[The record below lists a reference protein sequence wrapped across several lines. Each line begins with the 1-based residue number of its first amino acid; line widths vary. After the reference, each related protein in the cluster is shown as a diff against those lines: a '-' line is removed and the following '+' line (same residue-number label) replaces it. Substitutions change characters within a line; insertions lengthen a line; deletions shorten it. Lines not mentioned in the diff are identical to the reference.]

1 MAVNYTSEH
10 TGAKIDEG
18 VRKALN
24 PDSKVTEDSASLVTS
39 GAVHDAL
46 FNPTAT
52 EAAAILKALGVNVS
66 AEVLNYLSGL
76 SGSLTDLL
84 DKKVDNTDI
93 IDVPHGGTGQKTLTA
108 DSFLAGNGTGAVK
121 LLTPTEVLTKIGAAK
136 SDHSHSYLPLSGG
149 TMTGD
154 EVFNYGTAIAF
165 KQILNDDTAY
175 DAVSVDNNYLLIGD
189 GGFKNTKGVTSLRG
203 SLVQLI
209 AKSQLEMVPYAGA
222 YGYFTVGSTDA
233 NDGCTIR
240 PAADSGG
247 SIGSVSYRM
256 KHVYSVNGVSTSS
269 DARLK
274 KNISDDFSKLAG
286 VFSKLR
292 PVIFEYADIK
302 DEILRVGFIA
312 QEVETA
318 FSECGLD
325 PDKYA
330 LLQKDELDPESEIAK
345 FIGDT
350 TVYSLN
356 YDEFSPWTIA
366 MLQKQQ
372 EEINTLKSTVEKLVE
387 TVGGEAV
394 WQ

>member
-10 TGAKIDEG
+10 TGAKIDAA
-18 VRKALN
+18 VTKANN
-24 PDSKVTEDSASLVTS
+24 PDSKVTENSASLVTS

-84 DKKVDNTDI
+84 DEKVDNTDI

-136 SDHSHSYLPLSGG
+136 SSHSHDYLPLSGG
-149 TMTGD
+149 TMTGAINVSID
-154 EVFNYGTAIAF
+154 GSAASMISSYDSINKVLAVGLGVQEMGDTLAVRYCGGKTYIDSAEAIRLRPYDNY
-165 KQILNDDTAY
+165 Y
-175 DAVSVDNNYLLIGD
+175 
-189 GGFKNTKGVTSLRG
+189 G
-203 SLVQLI
+203 SLV
-209 AKSQLEMVPYAGA
+209 
-222 YGYFTVGSTDA
+222 FGST
-233 NDGCTIR
+233 NGKLEFRTNQDGYGNVG
-240 PAADSGG
+240 ASG
-247 SIGSVSYRM
+247 YRFEN
-256 KHVYSVNGVSTSS
+256 VYAKNGVQTTS
-269 DARLK
+269 DKRVK
-274 KNISDDFSKLAG
+274 ENISDDFTKLAEA
-286 VFSKLR
+286 FFKLR
-292 PVIFEYADIK
+292 PVTFEYADIK
-302 DEILRVGFIA
+302 DGKTRIGFIA
-312 QEVETA
+312 QELEET
-318 FSECGLD
+318 FKEVGLD
-325 PDKYA
+325 SDKFA
-330 LLQKDELDPESEIAK
+330 LLQKSELDPESNVAK

-356 YDEFSPWTIA
+356 YDEFSPWAIA
-366 MLQKQQ
+366 MLQMQQ